1 MIFDAALG
9 PLRDA
14 VNSRMQAWKN
24 FTMLRKDRL
33 NFMEQL
39 AARGQPVVEV
49 PISLYRVYVL
59 FDPDDIKEILVNQTR
74 KVHKGM
80 GLERAKEVLGEGLL
94 TAEGDAHLRQRRLV
108 QPAFHKQRLRGYG
121 SAMIDC
127 TAQYCRDLRDGET
140 RDMHTEMMRL
150 TLRIVGRTLFDI
162 DTSADADEIGQCLHN
177 FVQSFNF
184 TLLPVYPLLRH
195 LPLPQVR
202 RIHAT
207 RAALDRY
214 IYRIIDERRKSG
226 RDHGDLLSMLIAAT
240 DGDGEGRSSLS
251 DSQLRDECLT
261 LLLAGHETTAN
272 ALTWTLFLLSQHPAI
287 EQRLLA
293 EIDSVLGDRL
303 PTVDDLPRLAY
314 CEQVVAESLRLYPP
328 AYAIAR
334 RVLEPLDLPS
344 GTQLQ
349 PGGLA
354 VIPIRVIHRLPKFY
368 PDPERFDPDRF
379 TPDRRASRPR
389 FAYLPFSHGP
399 RNCIGEHFAWMEA
412 VLLLAT
418 LLQRAQFRLAP
429 GQVVEPEPL
438 ITLRARYGMRMV
450 IRERR
455 PHSTAN

>member
-1 MIFDAALG
+1 MLIDAALG
-9 PLRDA
+9 LLPA
-14 VNSRMQAWKN
+14 SVKQHAQAWQN
-24 FTMLRKDRL
+24 FASLRSDRL
-33 NFMEQL
+33 RFMERL
-39 AARGQPVVEV
+39 AARGEPVVEL
-49 PISLYRVYVL
+49 PISLYHVYVL
-59 FDPDDIKEILVNQTR
+59 FDLDDIKEILVNQTR

-127 TAQYCRDLRDGET
+127 TTQYRSELQDGEL

-150 TLRIVGRTLFDI
+150 TLRIVGRTLFDV

-184 TLLPVYPLLRH
+184 TMLPFYPLLRH

-240 DGDGEGRSSLS
+240 DQESEGATTLS
-251 DSQLRDECLT
+251 DTQLRDECLT

-272 ALTWTLFLLSQHPAI
+272 ALTWTLFLLSQHPAV
-287 EQRLLA
+287 EQRLLG

-303 PTVDDLPRLAY
+303 PTIDDLPRLSY

-334 RVLEPLDLPS
+334 RVLEPIDLPS
-344 GTQLQ
+344 GHRLQ
-349 PGGLA
+349 PGSLA
-354 VIPIRVIHRLPKFY
+354 IVPIRVIHRLPTFY
-368 PDPERFDPDRF
+368 PDPERFDPERF
-379 TPDRRASRPR
+379 TAEAKARRPR

-412 VLLLAT
+412 VLVLAT
-418 LLQRAQFRLAP
+418 LLQRVQFRLAP
-429 GQVVEPEPL
+429 GQVVEPDPL
-438 ITLRARYGMRMV
+438 ITLRARYGMRMRV
-450 IRERR
+450 CARR
-455 PHSTAN
+455 PRPQAS

>member
-1 MIFDAALG
+1 MLLDAALG
-9 PLRDA
+9 MLPSAAKDRI
-14 VNSRMQAWKN
+14 QAWQN
-24 FTMLRKDRL
+24 FWALRQDRL
-33 NFMEQL
+33 KFIDTL
-39 AARGQPVVEV
+39 AARGEPLVDTR
-49 PISLYRVYVL
+49 ISLYHVYVL

-94 TAEGDAHLRQRRLV
+94 TAEGEAHLRQRRLV
-108 QPAFHKQRLRGYG
+108 QPSFHKQRLRGYG

-127 TAQYCRDLRDGET
+127 TTQYLGDLADGQT

-150 TLRIVGRTLFDI
+150 TLRIVGRTLFDV
-162 DTSADADEIGQCLHN
+162 DTSADADQIGECLHN

-184 TLLPVYPLLRH
+184 TMLPFYPLIRN

-214 IYRIIDERRKSG
+214 IYRIIDERRQSG
-226 RDHGDLLSMLIAAT
+226 RDHGDLLSTLIAAT
-240 DGDGEGRSSLS
+240 DGDGEGKSSLT
-251 DSQLRDECLT
+251 DTQLRDECVT

-272 ALTWTLFLLSQHPAI
+272 ALTWTLYLLSQHPAI
-287 EQRLLA
+287 EGRLLA
-293 EIDSVLGDRL
+293 EIDAVLGDRA

-334 RVLEPLDLPS
+334 RVLEPVEL
-344 GTQLQ
+344 T
-349 PGGLA
+349 GGRRLEPDSLA
-354 VIPIRVIHRLPKFY
+354 VIPVRAIQRLPRFY

-379 TPDRRASRPR
+379 TPEARAGRPR

-412 VLLLAT
+412 VLVLAT
-418 LLQRAQFRLAP
+418 LLQRYQFRLAP
-429 GQVVEPEPL
+429 GQAVEPEPL
-438 ITLRARYGMRMV
+438 ITLRARHGMRMRV
-450 IRERR
+450 CARRR
-455 PHSTAN
+455 PGQAN